1 LGRLF
6 DLFKVNVSA
15 GCWTVS
21 ARPSIVVHWQSNRH
35 ERGCFRRDFQ
45 GRYQIEATGRIFFF
59 ITQQSKLLDMTPGV
73 CVLEMSVVTEGMDTT
88 HTKHKKTN
96 ERCD

>member
-35 ERGCFRRDFQ
+35 ERGDFQ

-73 CVLEMSVVTEGMDTT
+73 FVLEMSAES
-88 HTKHKKTN
+88 
-96 ERCD
+96 